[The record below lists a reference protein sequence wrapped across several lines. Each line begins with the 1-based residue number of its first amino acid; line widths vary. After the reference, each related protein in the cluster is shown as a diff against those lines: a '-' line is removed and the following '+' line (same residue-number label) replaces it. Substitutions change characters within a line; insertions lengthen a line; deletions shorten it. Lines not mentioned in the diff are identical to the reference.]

1 MDKVDNTSPN
11 ITFSIENEDHTLGN
25 TMRTLLVE
33 REDVVFAGYSVPH
46 PMQPEVNIR
55 IQTTGKP
62 AVNVFMECLDE
73 LVEICD
79 LLTDAFVQAGAETY
93 TEVK

>member
-1 MDKVDNTSPN
+1 MEKVDAASPN

-33 REDVVFAGYSVPH
+33 RKDVVFAGYSVPH

-55 IQTTGKP
+55 IQTTGAP
-62 AVNVFMECLDE
+62 AVKVFAECLDD

-79 LLTDAFVQAGAETY
+79 LLTAAFVKAGAEEY
-93 TEVK
+93 TDKT